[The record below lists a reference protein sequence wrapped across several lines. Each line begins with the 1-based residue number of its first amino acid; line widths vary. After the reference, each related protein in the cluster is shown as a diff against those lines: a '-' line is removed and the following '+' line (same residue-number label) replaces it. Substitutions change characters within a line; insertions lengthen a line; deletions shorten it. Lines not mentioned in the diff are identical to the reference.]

1 MPDPL
6 EDSAEFK
13 AQILKDP
20 QALLEDV
27 DVMKALISAGDGR
40 AGRNVVD
47 LRGVLVERLETRL
60 GRLEDT
66 HRSVIS
72 AAYENLAG
80 TNQIHRAVL
89 ALLEH
94 EEDYAAFLATVAED
108 LPNILAVDFVRVG
121 LETAARDEGLPLG
134 PAGPLAPVV
143 VALAPGAVAARFGI
157 PGAGGTHRAVLLRQS
172 HAADARLFGDR
183 EGEVQSEALLRLDF
197 GPGRLPGLLILG
209 AHDPRRFSP
218 DQGVDLLT
226 FFGAVFERKMRRW
239 AE

>member
-1 MPDPL
+1 MPTPL

-20 QALLEDV
+20 EALLEDAE
-27 DVMKALISAGDGR
+27 VMKALISAGEAR
-40 AGRNVVD
+40 IGRNVVD
-47 LRGVLVERLETRL
+47 LRGVLVERLESRL

-89 ALLEH
+89 ALLDH
-94 EEDYAAFLATVAED
+94 QDFGTFLDTVAND

-121 LETAARDEGLPLG
+121 LETTEREAGLPVG
-134 PAGPLAPVV
+134 PVGPHAAVA
-143 VALAPGAVAARFGI
+143 VALAPGAVAARFGV

-172 HAADARLFGDR
+172 QAADSRLFGDR
-183 EGEVQSEALLRLDF
+183 EGSVRSEALLRLDL
-197 GPGRLPGLLILG
+197 GHGRLPGLLILG
-209 AHDPRRFSP
+209 AEDPRRFSP

-226 FFGAVFERKMRRW
+226 FFGAVFERALRRW
-239 AE
+239 AA